1 MAQEIEDIHDGEML
15 LELFWS
21 VFFDI
26 RGVKCLALR
35 NFVCLFALKFFFFF
49 SNKHAQWILGR
60 DPSIFVGC
68 DSGREF
74 EVEVV
79 DPSLSKKMVILRG
92 IKA

>member
-1 MAQEIEDIHDGEML
+1 ML
-15 LELFWS
+15 GFEEF
-21 VFFDI
+21 
-26 RGVKCLALR
+26 CLL
-35 NFVCLFALKFFFFF
+35 VCFEVFFFF